1 MQRNMFLPSVDFLKQ
16 SIANIIFFLKVQKKT
31 MFLTIGLLL
40 LFLIVY
46 FSLLVLTE
54 NYNELSRTFDVK
66 QNQYIKT
73 QTERLNR
80 LSTPS
85 QENESLFDFYK
96 KKSFDQ
102 AVKNGQAQK
111 VVEKI
116 KRQLHLEIC
125 KISSGSDVL
134 MDSALKIYSKKLT
147 FDIQS
152 NSSEKIYKFIDR
164 LYHLLPGL
172 ITLKKFTI
180 SNGAS
185 LKTKK
190 PKESQYA
197 FMSKIEFD
205 WIRQKKE

>member
-1 MQRNMFLPSVDFLKQ
+1 MFLPSVDFLKQ